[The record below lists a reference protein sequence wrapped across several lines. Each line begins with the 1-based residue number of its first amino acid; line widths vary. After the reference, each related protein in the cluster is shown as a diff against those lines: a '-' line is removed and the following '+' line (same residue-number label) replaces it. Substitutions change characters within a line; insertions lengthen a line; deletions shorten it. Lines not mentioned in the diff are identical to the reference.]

1 MKTDAPVTET
11 MNITE
16 RKENMMEKG
25 KKTLE
30 ELMGM
35 THEELISLVGKLQD
49 ELEDA
54 RSARDSFAEIVAS
67 YTMKSRVVKD
77 MLRSVSGMVES
88 YL

>member
-1 MKTDAPVTET
+1 
-11 MNITE
+11 
-16 RKENMMEKG
+16 MEKG